1 MAEILGDNPDA
12 LFNYTQLDKLRVRL
26 DAVPTFSCIVVAVD
40 PPAST
45 GENADECG
53 IIVAGL
59 GEDRHAYAVASLFH
73 AKRLC

>member
-1 MAEILGDNPDA
+1 MRSLTALQALGYPGSA
-12 LFNYTQLDKLRVRL
+12 GLY
-26 DAVPTFSCIVVAVD
+26 AVD
-40 PPAST
+40 VRKQRAPKISARRGAT

-59 GEDRHAYAVASLFH
+59 CKDRHAYAVASLFH